1 MLTIEQIK
9 ERLQPYNL
17 RAVSEETGIKYNR
30 LYWTISG
37 RKKNVNYADV
47 VILSAWL
54 EHQNDC

>member
-17 RAVSEETGIKYNR
+17 RAVSEETGIQYNR

-54 EHQNDC
+54 EHQND

>member
-9 ERLQPYNL
+9 ERLRPYNL
-17 RAVSEETGIKYNR
+17 KAVSEKTGIQYNR

-54 EHQNDC
+54 EHQND

>member
-54 EHQNDC
+54 EHQND

>member
-9 ERLQPYNL
+9 ERLRPYNL

-54 EHQNDC
+54 EHQND

>member
-9 ERLQPYNL
+9 ERLRPYNL
-17 RAVSEETGIKYNR
+17 RAVSEKTGIKYNR

-54 EHQNDC
+54 EHQND